1 MNNIVH
7 QVRREE
13 SPSRR
18 NKTLESIKHCEKRKG
33 HPARKDFNKKEEK
46 KKKKNRV
53 QEFSLR

>member
-46 KKKKNRV
+46 KKKRIECRN
-53 QEFSLR
+53 FH

>member
-18 NKTLESIKHCEKRKG
+18 NKTLESIKKCEKRKG

-46 KKKKNRV
+46 KKRIECRN
-53 QEFSLR
+53 FH

>member
-46 KKKKNRV
+46 KEKNRV